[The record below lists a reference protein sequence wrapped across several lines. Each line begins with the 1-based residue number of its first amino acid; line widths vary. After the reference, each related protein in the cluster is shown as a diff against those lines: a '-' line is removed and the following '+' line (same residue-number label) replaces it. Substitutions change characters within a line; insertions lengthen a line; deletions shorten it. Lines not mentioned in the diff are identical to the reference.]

1 MDVVN
6 QLWLLKQ
13 IYNQDSKYDDEH
25 NALVHNIPSTIT
37 KAELEQLAACG
48 HAPNHFVKPN
58 HDEVLSELKQLAQR
72 WTLEEAAQAFVASLW
87 SAPIIWRSLLV
98 GKLIATV
105 IPDHEYN
112 PYPSSGRCQICGID
126 TVCSVDTSLQWYW
139 LMTNGT
145 PLDGNPFGCM
155 LALRELA
162 NEDMVPNPTE
172 YDRWTF
178 RALLTVI
185 RSLPPETRYSKAA
198 PILKKAALLPTKNK
212 FAYSDLLETLALIGL
227 LDTED
232 YPGMATSFTSY
243 KKRDERPNTR
253 VEVQAPLAWWNSSIG
268 INNGTL
274 TSIFKQYDSSDV
286 VLENRP
292 QPQPEVKHTLI
303 GALEQKRLP
312 TVKAPK
318 SSPDAGKGPAEAG
331 DVYAIRIREGVWITV
346 YCHETKNNRVTVEF
360 LDGVTEEMP
369 TKENLKLQFRPCENE
384 RRHTSVASIDSTSWV
399 RRVARNMTCP
409 SSTLP
414 SPNAVSF
421 ANAKDLKY
429 LAGWSFPE
437 I

>member
-286 VLENRP
+286 VLENHP

-414 SPNAVSF
+414 APNAVSF

>member
-13 IYNQDSKYDDEH
+13 IYNQATNYDAEQD
-25 NALVHNIPSTIT
+25 ASVHVIPSTIT

-58 HDEVLSELKQLAQR
+58 HDEVLMELRQFAQR
-72 WTLEEAAQAFVASLW
+72 WTIEEATQAFVASLW

-98 GKLIATV
+98 GKLLATG
-105 IPDHEYN
+105 IPHHEYT
-112 PYPSSGRCQICGID
+112 PYPSSAICQICGLSEGG
-126 TVCSVDTSLQWYW
+126 SVDTSLQWYW
-139 LMTNGT
+139 RMTSGT

-155 LALRELA
+155 LALKELA
-162 NEDMVPNPTE
+162 NEKQVPTPTE
-172 YDRWTF
+172 YDIWTF
-178 RALLTVI
+178 RAILTVL

-198 PILKKAALLPTKNK
+198 PILKKVALLPTKNK
-212 FAYSDLLETLALIGL
+212 FAYTDLLETLALIGL

-274 TSIFKQYDSSDV
+274 ISIFKLFDSSDV
-286 VLENRP
+286 VLEDRP
-292 QPQPEVKHTLI
+292 QPQPELKQTLI
-303 GALEQKRLP
+303 GALEYKRLP
-312 TVKAPK
+312 TVKGPK
-318 SSPDAGKGPAEAG
+318 TSPEAGKGPAEVG
-331 DVYAIRIREGVWITV
+331 DVYAIRIREGVWVTV
-346 YCHETKNNRVTVEF
+346 YCHEIKDNRVKVEF
-360 LDGVTEEMP
+360 LEGVTEEMP
-369 TKENLKLQFRPCENE
+369 TKENLIMQFRLRENE
-384 RRHTSVASIDSTSWV
+384 RWHTNVASIDSTSWV
-399 RRVARNMTCP
+399 RRVARNMACPP
-409 SSTLP
+409 SSL
-414 SPNAVSF
+414 SAPNAVSF

>member
-1 MDVVN
+1 MDFVN

-37 KAELEQLAACG
+37 KAELEQLTACG

-286 VLENRP
+286 VLENHP

-414 SPNAVSF
+414 APNAVSF